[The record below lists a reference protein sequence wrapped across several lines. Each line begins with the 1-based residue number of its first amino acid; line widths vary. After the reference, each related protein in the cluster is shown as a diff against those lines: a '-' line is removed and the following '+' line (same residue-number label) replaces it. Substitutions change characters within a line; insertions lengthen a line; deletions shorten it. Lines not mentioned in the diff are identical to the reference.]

1 MRLLYLSTRPCKAL
15 PPGPQAAPL
24 PPDPLRPAAFW
35 KKLPPTSKNSEPL
48 PVQGVTSVMKMP
60 PSSGK
65 RMACAPHCF
74 SLPTGCMPLL
84 WPRPKARPSGTICPL
99 RIRLLVDFP
108 GCTPFLADIRRGI
121 RRKLIVSITELALL
135 LGLHAAGAYPKSQR
149 APVGIRPLPS
159 GSSCM
164 NGSHVLQAVFRPV
177 SSRIALWRLGIFP

>member
-48 PVQGVTSVMKMP
+48 PLPGVTSVMKMP

-65 RMACAPHCF
+65 RMTCAPHCF
-74 SLPTGCMPLL
+74 SLPTGCTPLL

-99 RIRLLVDFP
+99 RILLLVDFP
-108 GCTPFLADIRRGI
+108 DIRRGI
-121 RRKLIVSITELALL
+121 RRKLIVSITELALR
-135 LGLHAAGAYPKSQR
+135 LGLHAARAYPKSQR

>member
-1 MRLLYLSTRPCKAL
+1 MRLLYLAPRPCKAL

-35 KKLPPTSKNSEPL
+35 KNSPPYVQKLRAPSCSRRNLRHEDTAFIREAYDLRAALFFPAHRMYAPPLAAPKGPAFRDHL
-48 PVQGVTSVMKMP
+48 PASNPP
-60 PSSGK
+60 PS
-65 RMACAPHCF
+65 RF
-74 SLPTGCMPLL
+74 SRLYTIPCRYSPWHKAKTHRLDNRTG
-84 WPRPKARPSGTICPL
+84 
-99 RIRLLVDFP
+99 
-108 GCTPFLADIRRGI
+108 LA
-121 RRKLIVSITELALL
+121 